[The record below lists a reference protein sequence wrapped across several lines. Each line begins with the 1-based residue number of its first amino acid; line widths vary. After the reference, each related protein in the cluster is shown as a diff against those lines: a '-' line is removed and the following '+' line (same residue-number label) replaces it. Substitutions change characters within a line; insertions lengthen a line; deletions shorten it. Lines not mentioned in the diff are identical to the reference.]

1 MTGRLAVFGYGSLVS
16 RESAGVT
23 LGREVES
30 VTPARLR
37 GHARSWTLGRDN
49 LRSEKTFARPDGS
62 VPRFC
67 LGLNLELDPDA
78 PPPNGAL
85 IEVTEA
91 ELRRLDLREMRYERI
106 EVTDLVILE
115 QAIGGELERVFTYR
129 ARGEHHHPSPP
140 GDAIL
145 IGNYVRAV
153 ESGFASLGA
162 GQLDLYRRTTRPA
175 TVEIADAT
183 LIGDRIPE
191 GNPRDW

>member
-1 MTGRLAVFGYGSLVS
+1 
-16 RESAGVT
+16 
-23 LGREVES
+23 VES

-62 VPRFC
+62 LPRFC
-67 LGLNLELDPDA
+67 LGLNLELDPGA
-78 PPPNGAL
+78 PPPNGLL

-91 ELRRLDLREMRYERI
+91 ELRRLDLREMRYDRT
-106 EVTDLVILE
+106 EVTDLVIVE
-115 QAIGGELERVFTYR
+115 EAIGGAFETVFTYR

-145 IGNYVRAV
+145 IGNYVRTV
-153 ESGFASLGA
+153 ESGFAALGA
-162 GQLDLYRRTTRPA
+162 GQLDLYQRTTRPA

-183 LIGDRIPE
+183 LISDRIPE

>member
-145 IGNYVRAV
+145 IGNYIRVV